1 MKNQAMPD
9 MAPATVQVINQLLL
23 KMMDHDQTPMLIY
36 DLMKLK
42 RCDYI

>member
-1 MKNQAMPD
+1 MPD

-23 KMMDHDQTPMLIY
+23 KMMDKDQTPTLIQTLIKY
-36 DLMKLK
+36 K